1 MAPIFGN
8 PFKTPTAKYLL
19 PFMRF
24 LNIPFTVSDI
34 QSKNP
39 YAPIAKTSTKTSD
52 CIYAKLLVSLS
63 HEFGDELLGLFAYGS
78 RVYGNARPH
87 SDVDVDVLINSQRKC
102 RRNVIIDGLEELSYE
117 TMHSAG
123 SFTTQITSYLR
134 YKTLQEYVG
143 KLAPPPALEAKD
155 CWRPRYEIAD
165 LIRDLEDISF
175 VHNEAT
181 AHFLLVKLVERL
193 ARIQEKLWHRWPEK
207 LKRCIEGWETWDTVG
222 GNLAKRALSSKI
234 AWSERT
240 RCARELAKYVLE
252 PVGGVMPTE
261 WHMDWEAIPPAEEP
275 FIIPKIDLFI

>member
-1 MAPIFGN
+1 
-8 PFKTPTAKYLL
+8 
-19 PFMRF
+19 MRF
-24 LNIPFTVSDI
+24 LNIPTSVSDI
-34 QSKNP
+34 HSKNP

-63 HEFGDELLGLFAYGS
+63 REFGDELLGLFAYGS

-102 RRNVIIDGLEELSYE
+102 RRNVIIDGLEVEMFIHPPSHICHLLSTDE
-117 TMHSAG
+117 TGIILRCYAFGRIIYDPNNILPPLQNFARIRWEAG
-123 SFTTQITSYLR
+123 
-134 YKTLQEYVG
+134 
-143 KLAPPPALEAKD
+143 PPALEAKD

-175 VHNEAT
+175 IHNEAT

-207 LKRCIEGWETWDTVG
+207 LKRCIEEWETWDTVG
-222 GNLAKRALSSKI
+222 GNLAKRALNSKI
-234 AWSERT
+234 AWEERT

-252 PVGGVMPTE
+252 PIGGVMPTE
-261 WHMDWEAIPPAEEP
+261 WHMDWEAIPPVEEP